1 MSSGRGTPDYLLNY
15 PYLTLPSYSVH
26 DNYCTVACAGD
37 AFLTMPILTTFIFD
51 LLYRLALIFYEYFLT
66 LDDEVMFFWNWKKTP
81 MQSWK
86 RWLRPSLQKFMY
98 FLNRY
103 GNLLY
108 TIHIVLYKT
117 QSLGGK
123 VSE

>member
-1 MSSGRGTPDYLLNY
+1 MGSACVSETCKSLGGPAVYVLIGCLIPLSSSGSVLLR
-15 PYLTLPSYSVH
+15 
-26 DNYCTVACAGD
+26 
-37 AFLTMPILTTFIFD
+37 LTMYPI
-51 LLYRLALIFYEYFLT
+51 LLYRLALLFYEYFLT